1 MQNHTVEV
9 IDGWNTWF
17 ETTSG
22 LKEKVG
28 RCLPRSILSDSVSKD
43 TGKYG
48 FRPKDQH
55 QSIILFKCLGIES
68 YDVLYDDES

>member
-1 MQNHTVEV
+1 M
-9 IDGWNTWF
+9 DGIRGLKPF
-17 ETTSG
+17 RG

-28 RCLPRSILSDSVSKD
+28 RCLPRSILSGSVSKD

-55 QSIILFKCLGIES
+55 QSIILFKRLGIES